1 MKRTTK
7 TRLQKAQVVLKM
19 VIRKILDINRMK
31 KNLAHS
37 KGKTSPEK
45 KQAIREELK
54 ILNKLAQQ
62 QSKLV
67 ALYQS
72 ELSEKAS

>member
-7 TRLQKAQVVLKM
+7 TRLQKAQIVLKM

-31 KNLAHS
+31 KKLARS
-37 KGKTSPEK
+37 KVKASPEK
-45 KQAIREELK
+45 KQAIQEELK